1 MKQNNVNYEQQQLHS
16 LLPLGEGGRRP
27 DEGLKETVR
36 CNSDEMLKQV
46 QHDGKGL
53 AKDAQSQCP
62 PLEGGPEFSIP
73 RRGSERSEL
82 LTPHQG
88 GPACTNTQETAKGGQ
103 QSLHSFAPWG
113 EGQDEGSYKFD
124 TADMTP
130 HQGRP
135 ACTNTLETAK
145 EVRST
150 SSLAVL
156 SRKGLGMFY
165 RQCENFL
172 IALFL

>member
-1 MKQNNVNYEQQQLHS
+1 MSEAQRSKKVTGVSKVSRVSRVSEVSKMLKQGEQQSLHS
-16 LLPLGEGGRRP
+16 LLSLGEGGRRP
-27 DEGLKETVR
+27 DEGADVVR
-36 CNSDEMLKQV
+36 SYTL
-46 QHDGKGL
+46 
-53 AKDAQSQCP
+53 
-62 PLEGGPEFSIP
+62 
-73 RRGSERSEL
+73 
-82 LTPHQG
+82 
-88 GPACTNTQETAKGGQ
+88 ETAKGGQ

-156 SRKGLGMFY
+156 SRKGRGMFY